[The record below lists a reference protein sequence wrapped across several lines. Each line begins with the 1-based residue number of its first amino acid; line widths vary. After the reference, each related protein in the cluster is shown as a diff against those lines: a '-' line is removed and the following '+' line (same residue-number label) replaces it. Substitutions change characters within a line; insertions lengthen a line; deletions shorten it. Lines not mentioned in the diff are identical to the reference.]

1 MNRYIFLLL
10 QKFCEIVQCSLKA
23 IYFDPTPNWGNM
35 YLKKKSEE
43 SGVLKIFPIPGQESA
58 SAMSSFL

>member
-1 MNRYIFLLL
+1 
-10 QKFCEIVQCSLKA
+10 
-23 IYFDPTPNWGNM
+23 M